1 MSVREEAI
9 NIAVQE
15 IIGAIEIPAGI
26 VRRLKQKILNCLDEL
41 CFVEN
46 RLITARN
53 QRLKELEHLI
63 KKSYEDKIL
72 GKLPASMTD
81 EIFKQQYEG
90 WVSERDRIAI
100 EIKESNDLNRLIYK
114 NIDLIIDFCNRIPEL
129 YIKADLDNKR
139 TMLRLLIEEILYNH
153 IDTELSVKLKPI
165 FEALRMIKK
174 AERHD
179 EKVLTLEKPITAE
192 VCEYLEEKVEQ
203 LVNSKVRTLK
213 TLIVPNEKAPE
224 GANSINGGT

>member
-1 MSVREEAI
+1 M
-9 NIAVQE
+9 
-15 IIGAIEIPAGI
+15 
-26 VRRLKQKILNCLDEL
+26 L
-41 CFVEN
+41 F
-46 RLITARN
+46 
-53 QRLKELEHLI
+53 
-63 KKSYEDKIL
+63 

-90 WVSERDRIAI
+90 WVSERDKIAI
-100 EIKESNDLNRLIYK
+100 EIKESNDINRSIYK

-165 FEALRMIKK
+165 FEALRMIKE

-179 EKVLTLEKPITAE
+179 EKVLTIEKPITAE
-192 VCEYLEEKVEQ
+192 VCEYLEEQVEQ

-213 TLIVPNEKAPE
+213 TLIVPNEKAP
-224 GANSINGGT
+224 

>member
-1 MSVREEAI
+1 M
-9 NIAVQE
+9 
-15 IIGAIEIPAGI
+15 
-26 VRRLKQKILNCLDEL
+26 L
-41 CFVEN
+41 F
-46 RLITARN
+46 
-53 QRLKELEHLI
+53 
-63 KKSYEDKIL
+63 

-90 WVSERDRIAI
+90 WVSERDKIAI
-100 EIKESNDLNRLIYK
+100 EIKESNDINRLIYK

-165 FEALRMIKK
+165 FEALRMIKE
-174 AERHD
+174 AEKHD

-192 VCEYLEEKVEQ
+192 VWEYLQEQVEL

-213 TLIVPNEKAPE
+213 TLIVPNEKGAE
-224 GANSINGGT
+224 GSNSLNGASSGIVLNFLR

>member
-1 MSVREEAI
+1 MI
-9 NIAVQE
+9 
-15 IIGAIEIPAGI
+15 
-26 VRRLKQKILNCLDEL
+26 
-41 CFVEN
+41 
-46 RLITARN
+46 
-53 QRLKELEHLI
+53 
-63 KKSYEDKIL
+63 
-72 GKLPASMTD
+72 D
-81 EIFKQQYEG
+81 EIFKQLYES
-90 WVSERDRIAI
+90 WVSERDKIAI

-165 FEALRMIKK
+165 FEALRMIKE

-192 VCEYLEEKVEQ
+192 VWESLEEQVEQ

-213 TLIVPNEKAPE
+213 TLYNLTDKFERGNVRI
-224 GANSINGGT
+224 I